1 MRIAAFNVENLF
13 DRAKALN
20 QHNAAAATPIIKATA
35 DLNSLFEK
43 DRYTAADKER
53 ILALLQQ
60 LGLLRTDQSKFVHL
74 RKIRGALLKRP
85 KNNGPVEV
93 VAEGRDDWIGW
104 VEHRTEAVNEIAMM
118 NTGRVIR
125 DANADVLAVVEAED
139 RVGLLKFTNQILA
152 MVNEEVDDPSPGYPE
167 IMLID
172 GNDDRGIDV
181 GLMTRTGFSIGE
193 MHSHVHERTAN
204 GEAIFSRDCPEFA
217 VDCGGGRR
225 LWVLPNHFKS
235 KFGGDDAPSRNKR
248 RAQATRVAELYRA
261 LRERGEELVVVL
273 GDLNDLPDSAPLAP
287 LVAGTDL
294 QDISRHPTFS
304 TGEFAG
310 IGTYG
315 LGRDNQKIDY
325 LLLSPALFQRVTSGG
340 IFRKGAWPG
349 ARARWEV
356 YPQLAKEMHAASDHH
371 LIWADID
378 L

>member
-20 QHNAAAATPIIKATA
+20 QDDSAVANATVKAVA
-35 DLNSLFEK
+35 ELNGLFEK
-43 DRYTAADKER
+43 DRYTAANKAR
-53 ILALLQQ
+53 MLALLKQ
-60 LGLLRTDQSKFVHL
+60 LGLLRSDQSKFVHL

-85 KNNGPVEV
+85 TSGAAVEV
-93 VAEGRDDWIGW
+93 VAEGREDWIGW

-125 DANADVLAVVEAED
+125 DAKADVLAVIEAED
-139 RVGLLKFTNQILA
+139 RVGLLKFTDQTLK
-152 MVNEEVDDPSPGYPE
+152 MVNDEVDEPAEGYQG

-181 GLMTRTGFSIGE
+181 GLLTKPGFAIGE
-193 MHSHVHERTAN
+193 MHSHVHDLMPN
-204 GEAIFSRDCPEFA
+204 GQPIFSRDCPEFA
-217 VDCGGGRR
+217 VTHGNRR
-225 LWVLPNHFKS
+225 IWVLPNHFKS
-235 KFGGDDAPSRNKR
+235 KFGGDDAPSRAKR
-248 RAQATRVAELYRA
+248 KAQATRTAELYRA
-261 LRERGEELVVVL
+261 LRARGEDLVVVL

-287 LVAGTDL
+287 LLADTDL
-294 QDISRHPTFS
+294 KDISEHPTFS

-310 IGTYG
+310 KGTYG

-325 LLLSPALFQRVTSGG
+325 LLLSPALFQRVAAGG

-349 ARARWEV
+349 ANPRWEV
-356 YPQLAKEMHAASDHH
+356 YPELKKEMHAASDHH

-378 L
+378 F